1 MPYAHMR
8 AWLTGLEPLVPQ
20 LTPSAFAALIMLAAS
35 LLIFRTFRERYLLVW
50 IFGWVVYLA
59 ARTAAS
65 GGMAVLPLRYSQAVG
80 ETGFVLAVSIFAAAI
95 LISVNAR
102 RALLVVLFVGSLAVS
117 AAAVQA
123 VLWPGQVFLRASLEV
138 LYRVITFGSAFY
150 LLASIR
156 GKWRIGPISL
166 ALSLMALHLDW
177 GPLAGHPAPGADLF
191 IDLIFGLSMLMVVL
205 DQYRDR
211 TLRLAAVT
219 ALTSSIARAQ
229 HPGTMLLST
238 LDELVRLMNAKGGW
252 FRLLENG
259 SLRLVQHVGVSDAFA
274 QSSQVTT
281 LDEATEKILH
291 TGWPVA
297 QRVATLHPSLRGP
310 ALVEG
315 FHHILLVPI
324 RGKKTILGTLSLAS
338 RRARSY
344 SREELE
350 FLSTSANQLGIA
362 AENLRLREQIVR
374 SQRQWLNTF
383 DSIED
388 MILLHDANHKI
399 LKVNRALMRRLK
411 LRPAEMVGK
420 LCEEVL
426 PQHAAWKNC
435 PYCLKDEKGLSE
447 HPDPCL
453 GGFSLVSTSSYR
465 EHGQERRGTIH
476 VIRDTSARRAAEEK
490 YRMLFEQAQ
499 EGVFVA
505 DPKGQLLDCN
515 DAFVRMLGYSSRD
528 ELMALHM
535 DNGVYTS
542 TEQRE
547 SIRIELEARSYVR
560 NFEVAL
566 RRKDGT
572 VLNAMESSF
581 ATRDAEG
588 RLERYQGFLMDTSE
602 KRRADDEI
610 RRRNR
615 ELNALN
621 AIATIST
628 QSFDLDEIL
637 NLTLRQV
644 VTLFSSETGS
654 IYLADPGGQ
663 ILRRRAGWGHRS
675 EGRAR
680 FSELRLPEGF
690 GELITRSRTEV
701 ITPDYLPHIPEVV
714 ADFVKADGLRSW
726 VWVILWGKDG
736 PAGIIGVGSREARE
750 FNASDESLLVAIA
763 RQLAATLEKVRLYE
777 ESCRAYENL
786 RLAQEQLLQSEKMSA
801 VGQLISGVAHELNNP
816 LTAILGYAQLL
827 EGEGLNER
835 AQDFVSKLFKQAQR
849 THRVVQNLLSFARQ
863 RKPQKVEVDL
873 RRVLDEALALRD
885 YDFRVNNIRVERQID
900 ESLPAV
906 VAVPHQVEQVFLN
919 IINNALDAMLETQ
932 NKGVLKVRSFAS
944 DGQVW
949 VEFHDSGPGIQD
961 SKKIFD
967 PFYTTKAVGKG
978 TGLGLSICYGIVK
991 EHGGE
996 ISASNSPE
1004 GGAVIQLRLPAV
1016 DRAVAAVAGAAPV
1029 RNDGVVQGRMLFAED
1044 EEAVREFASAVL
1056 AGAGAEVVAVGNAE
1070 EAKARLQRESFDGV
1084 IMSGRMPGGT
1094 TVASMYEWISQRHPE
1109 LAHKILFTFAHVADE
1124 ETRAFLERNNIPSL
1138 LKPFEIADLLNNTRN
1153 LLRKTRAAAAV

>member
-1 MPYAHMR
+1 MPYAHVR
-8 AWLTGLEPLVPQ
+8 AWLTGLELLVPQ
-20 LTPSAFAALIMLAAS
+20 LTPSAFAALVMLAAS
-35 LLIFRTFRERYLLVW
+35 LLVFRTFRERYLLVW
-50 IFGWVVYLA
+50 IVGWMVYLA
-59 ARTAAS
+59 AHTAGS
-65 GGMAVLPLRYSQAVG
+65 GAIVGLAPRYSEAIG

-95 LISVNAR
+95 LLSVNAK

-123 VLWPGQVFLRASLEV
+123 IFFPGQVVVRAALEV
-138 LYRVITFGSAFY
+138 LYRVITFGSAVY
-150 LLASIR
+150 LLGSIR
-156 GKWRIGPISL
+156 GKWRIGPVAL
-166 ALSLMALHLDW
+166 AVSLMALHLDW

-191 IDLIFGLSMLMVVL
+191 VDLLLGLSMLMVVL

-238 LDELVRLMNAKGGW
+238 LEELVRLMNAKGGW
-252 FRLLENG
+252 FRLLESG
-259 SLRLVQHVGVSDAFA
+259 SLRLVQQVGVSDEFVRT
-274 QSSQVTT
+274 SQVIT

-297 QRVATLHPSLRGP
+297 QRIGALHPSLRGA
-310 ALVEG
+310 ALAEG

-324 RGKKTILGTLSLAS
+324 RGKKTILGTLSLACA
-338 RRARSY
+338 RPRSY

-350 FLSTSANQLGIA
+350 FLATSANQLGIA

-399 LKVNRALMRRLK
+399 LKVNRALMKRLK
-411 LRPAEMVGK
+411 LRPAEMVGHS
-420 LCEEVL
+420 CEEVL
-426 PQHAAWKNC
+426 PKRSAWTNC
-435 PYCLKDEKGLSE
+435 PYCLKNEAGLAE

-505 DPKGQLLDCN
+505 DPKGKLLDCN

-528 ELMALHM
+528 ELMALDL

-542 TEQRE
+542 SEQRE
-547 SIRIELEARSYVR
+547 SVRSELESRSYVR

-581 ATRDAEG
+581 ATRDADG
-588 RLERYQGFLMDTSE
+588 RVERYQGFLLDTTE

-654 IYLADPGGQ
+654 IYLSDPGGQ
-663 ILRRRAGWGHRS
+663 ILRRRASWGHRT

-680 FSELRLPEGF
+680 FSELRLPDGF

-701 ITPDYLPHIPEVV
+701 ITPEYLPHVPPVV
-714 ADFVKADGLRSW
+714 AEFVTADGLRSW
-726 VWVILWGKDG
+726 IWVILWGKDG
-736 PAGIIGVGSREARE
+736 PSGVIGVGSREARE

-763 RQLAATLEKVRLYE
+763 HQLAATLEKVRLYE
-777 ESCRAYENL
+777 ESCKAYENL

-863 RKPQKVEVDL
+863 RKPQKSEVDL

-885 YDFRVNNIRVERQID
+885 YDFRVNNIRVER
-900 ESLPAV
+900 ETSETLPAV
-906 VAVPHQVEQVFLN
+906 VADPHQVEQVFLN
-919 IINNALDAMLETQ
+919 VINNALDAMLETQ
-932 NKGVLKVRSFAS
+932 NKGVLKVRSFSS

-949 VEFHDSGPGIQD
+949 IEFHDSGPGIQD
-961 SKKIFD
+961 AKKIFD

-1004 GGAVIQLRLPAV
+1004 GGAVLQLRLPAV
-1016 DRAVAAVAGAAPV
+1016 DRAVPAAAGQAPV
-1029 RNDGVVQGRMLFAED
+1029 RNDEVIRGRLLLVED

-1056 AGAGAEVVAVGNAE
+1056 IGAGADVVAVGNID
-1070 EAKARLQRESFDGV
+1070 EAKSRLQKESFDAV
-1084 IMSGRMPGGT
+1084 IMSGRMPGGM
-1094 TVASMYEWISQRHPE
+1094 TVSGMHAWLAEKHPE
-1109 LAHKILFTFAHVADE
+1109 MEHRILFTFAHVADE
-1124 ETRAFLERNNIPSL
+1124 ETRAFLDKHQIPSL
-1138 LKPFEIADLLNNTRN
+1138 LKPFEIADLIANSRT
-1153 LLRKTRAAAAV
+1153 LLRKARAAAV